1 MTTMNDRLLVNGVET
16 RVRALVAEAV
26 PFQGLP
32 AAVMLAERLDDARA
46 RLGADGSLRRP
57 LHVAL
62 LGGTGVGKS
71 SLFNAL
77 LGRPGA
83 SPESDAV
90 RCYTKVPHVAA
101 TPAERPLVAVPHS
114 LNPIHVDADSP
125 GIVLIDTPDI
135 DGAFVEN
142 WEVTR
147 QVIERSDL
155 VVHVASPDKRANFD
169 VTDEVRAW
177 VARKRWLFALTMMD
191 RHEENATA
199 IRDDFDRRLRD
210 LGFAPDDGT
219 RFAVSCRQPDR
230 FDLPRLRTY
239 LFQPRP
245 DEQLALL
252 PQDAFLG
259 RVADAI
265 RPDHIA
271 PLRATATTLREVEDR
286 LNRRVHEAYADGL
299 REPDA
304 AEAFRRVVDEAAWR
318 HLGPRAGWFLAFPV
332 WLRCRLSAVW
342 TVYAVGRMTTR
353 GLGTL
358 GLVGAAAAAVT
369 AAIRGLAPLRQVLT
383 ALGPRYRQRLD
394 EVRADARRE
403 LEDRGLA
410 PLVERAGS
418 APPPP
423 VQPGSPSSGLA
434 AAVPLAGEY
443 LDRWVKGLVFPDDD
457 GVAVERL
464 GADVDRAGR
473 RTARAATGG
482 IAGWL
487 TVTLAN
493 LPPAGMLGR
502 ILYRLGRGWYEGTYF
517 ESAFYLMA
525 VALLLASLLPGFAC
539 LAWSLRR
546 GVAGIDPPVLIDRID
561 RPAATAA
568 VRAAREALDRLADA
582 ADRSREAVCSARTA
596 LEEGGLTAR
605 GFGVVRPTTP

>member
-1 MTTMNDRLLVNGVET
+1 MNDRLFVNGVET
-16 RVRALVAEAV
+16 RVQALVADAL
-26 PFQGLP
+26 PFPGLP
-32 AAVMLAERLDDARA
+32 AAHLLAERLGDARA
-46 RLGADGSLRRP
+46 RLDSDGAIRRP

-83 SPESDAV
+83 SPESDSV
-90 RCYTKVPHVAA
+90 KCYTKVPHVAVA
-101 TPAERPLVAVPHS
+101 QAERPLVVVPEFLGS
-114 LNPIHVDADSP
+114 KYVEGGSP
-125 GIVLIDTPDI
+125 GLVLIDTPDI
-135 DGAFVEN
+135 DGALVEN
-142 WEVTR
+142 REVTR
-147 QVIERSDL
+147 QVVERSDL
-155 VVHVASPDKRANFD
+155 VVYVASPDRVADFAID
-169 VTDEVRAW
+169 AEVRTWA
-177 VARKRWLFALTMMD
+177 ARKRWLFVLTMLD
-191 RHEENATA
+191 RHDENATA
-199 IRDDFDRRLRD
+199 VRDDFDRRLRN

-219 RFAVSCRQPDR
+219 RFLVSCRQPDR
-230 FDLPRLRTY
+230 FDFPRLKTY

-259 RVADAI
+259 RVADAL
-265 RPDHIA
+265 RLDQIA
-271 PLRATATTLREVEDR
+271 PLRETATALRQVEEK

-299 REPDA
+299 REPEA
-304 AEAFRRVVDEAAWR
+304 AEAFRRVVREAAWR

-353 GLGTL
+353 GLGAL
-358 GLVGAAAAAVT
+358 GIVGAAAAAVT
-369 AAIRGLAPLRQVLT
+369 AAIRGLAPLRAVLN

-410 PLVERAGS
+410 PLVERAAS

-423 VQPGSPSSGLA
+423 VPPGSPSSGLA

-482 IAGWL
+482 LGGRLI
-487 TVTLAN
+487 VTLAN
-493 LPPAGMLGR
+493 LPPAGMLGW
-502 ILYRLGRGWYEGTYF
+502 ILYRLGNGWSEGTYF

-525 VALLLASLLPGFAC
+525 SALLLASLIPGFAC

-546 GVAGIDPPVLIDRID
+546 GVAGIDPPALIDRID
-561 RPAATAA
+561 RPDATAA